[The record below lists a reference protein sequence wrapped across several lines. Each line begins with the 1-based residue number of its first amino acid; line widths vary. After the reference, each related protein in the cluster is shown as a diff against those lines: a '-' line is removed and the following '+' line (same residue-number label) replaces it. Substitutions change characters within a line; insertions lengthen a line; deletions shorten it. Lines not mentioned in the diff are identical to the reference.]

1 MVEGRSPNLDN
12 KGISIGQGSHLQ
24 EQIKDEFI
32 IKNIVQEHNITYSY
46 GCWVYTNLRM
56 IRECIERGSGGGMG
70 VVGADAA
77 RVRGTWAVYMRR
89 MRVRVVW

>member
-56 IRECIERGSGGGMG
+56 IRECIERGSGGGMPMLKLQLP
-70 VVGADAA
+70 VDLSKSHILPHLQKP
-77 RVRGTWAVYMRR
+77 
-89 MRVRVVW
+89 